1 MLYILVSEQIFQ
13 VEYLIIDQI
22 LKQTILHVVLVAVIL
37 INLLITKY

>member
-22 LKQTILHVVLVAVIL
+22 LKHKL
-37 INLLITKY
+37 YYM